1 MESPAF
7 SLGRERHLITKVP
20 LLIPRLKQD
29 RDRLGGGWGSISASW
44 GSGQIERRRITRSQY
59 VEDMLFLLYPELK
72 KPLKECRLLDL
83 GSGLGTNA
91 IPAAKIVRSVFGID
105 TNAPHVNR
113 AREWAER
120 EGLNN
125 ITFRVGSAT
134 DLDLGPFDIVLCDY
148 LLEHVEDPNSLISVI
163 ARHLEPHGA
172 YFLSTNNKWWPLEG
186 HYGLPIPLISWLPR
200 AWANRYVRL
209 MRFGTEYSV
218 YPISWNRLEELLERN
233 ELTWSLKPPTR
244 PYTAAQ
250 KVGKRLVQISPAFW
264 KIANVFQVVGRRKE
278 TAK

>member
-1 MESPAF
+1 
-7 SLGRERHLITKVP
+7 
-20 LLIPRLKQD
+20 
-29 RDRLGGGWGSISASW
+29 
-44 GSGQIERRRITRSQY
+44 
-59 VEDMLFLLYPELK
+59 MLFLLYPELK
-72 KPLKECRLLDL
+72 KPLGECRLLDL

-91 IPAAKIVRSVFGID
+91 IPAAKIVHSVLGID
-105 TNAPHVNR
+105 TNAAHVNR

-120 EGLNN
+120 EGLDNV
-125 ITFRVGSAT
+125 TFRVGSAT

-200 AWANRYVRL
+200 PWANRYVSL
-209 MRFGTEYSV
+209 MGFGTKYSV
-218 YPISWNRLEELLERN
+218 YPISWNRLEDLLERN

-244 PYTAAQ
+244 PYTVAQ
-250 KVGKRLVQISPAFW
+250 KVGKRLVHLSPAFW
-264 KIANVFQVVGRRKE
+264 KVANVFQVVGRRKE